1 MESELKQ
8 QLDRIETM
16 LGQVLTLVGGQNEST
31 TGDPQEAA
39 ANRLGGDLK
48 QFQTKNTGV
57 SQSNKETTTGIPDP
71 KQSPQQYNEAMKKYD
86 TPDGNR

>member
-1 MESELKQ
+1 MNRL
-8 QLDRIETM
+8 
-16 LGQVLTLVGGQNEST
+16 QNVHKRQR
-31 TGDPQEAA
+31 P
-39 ANRLGGDLK
+39 NRLGGDLK

-71 KQSPQQYNEAMKKYD
+71 KQTPQQYNEAMKKYD